1 MSFPRFT
8 RVVLLLVV
16 GFAAAPSGWAR
27 AYKVLY
33 SFTGEADGA
42 SPEAGLAL
50 DSAGNLYGT
59 TIGTTYPY
67 DRATGTQLTT
77 GTTAGSVFK
86 LSPGGDFTLLYN
98 FGAGGANGAYP
109 AGGLVR
115 DPAGNLYGATTSG
128 GASPNPCS
136 LGGIGGLGSDPYDGC
151 GTVFKVDANGNFSV
165 LYSFSGNNNCWQGCT
180 PLAPLTLDAAGNLYG
195 ATYLGGSQN
204 CGAYPKLNP
213 LAGVLPSDCG
223 VVFKLDTTGK
233 EIVLRH
239 FGNGHT
245 EGDFPNSGL
254 IFDAAGNLYGTAGGG
269 GIYRDGGDSGNDDGG
284 AGAVFELDPSGKETV
299 LYFFNPLVSPVAF
312 PNAGLIQ
319 DAAGNF
325 YGTADYVFKLDP
337 QGNLTQLTDYA
348 DSPGYSA
355 SPLIMDAAGNLYGT
369 TSNGGGGISNPIC
382 GSGYGCGTVFRVDPS
397 GNVTVLYNFS
407 GETDGAESQGPVIMD
422 ADGNLY
428 GTTAYGGTISDACP
442 VGCGVVFKITP

>member
-1 MSFPRFT
+1 MSFPRFIQA
-8 RVVLLLVV
+8 VLLLVA
-16 GFAAAPSGWAR
+16 GLAAVPSGWAR
-27 AYKVLY
+27 TYEVLY
-33 SFTGEADGA
+33 SFTGGADGA

-59 TIGTTYPY
+59 TVGTTYAY

-98 FGAGGANGAYP
+98 FGAGGTNGSYP

-115 DPAGNLYGATTSG
+115 DLAGNLYGATSSG

-136 LGGIGGLGSDPYDGC
+136 VGWFGSLGSDPFDGC

-195 ATYLGGSQN
+195 ATYLGGSKD
-204 CGAYPKLNP
+204 CSGVYPKLNS
-213 LAGVLPSDCG
+213 LGGVLPSDCG
-223 VVFKLDTTGK
+223 VVFKLDTTAK

-239 FGNGHT
+239 FGDGHKQ
-245 EGDFPNSGL
+245 GDFPNSGL

-269 GIYRDGGDSGNDDGG
+269 GIYRDGGDGGNDDGG
-284 AGAVFELDPSGKETV
+284 AGAVFELDPAGNETV

-325 YGTADYVFKLDP
+325 YGTADYLFKLDP
-337 QGNLTQLTDYA
+337 QGTLTQLN
-348 DSPGYSA
+348 SPGYPTSA
-355 SPLIMDAAGNLYGT
+355 LILDAAGNLYGT
-369 TSNGGGGISNPIC
+369 TPNGGSGISNPIC
-382 GSGYGCGTVFRVDPS
+382 GPGYGCGTVFRVDPS
-397 GNVTVLYNFS
+397 GNLTTLYDFS
-407 GETDGAESQGPVIMD
+407 GETDGAESQAPVIMD
-422 ADGNLY
+422 AEGNLY
-428 GTTAYGGTISDACP
+428 GTTAYGGTISDVCP
-442 VGCGVVFKITP
+442 AGCGVVFKITP